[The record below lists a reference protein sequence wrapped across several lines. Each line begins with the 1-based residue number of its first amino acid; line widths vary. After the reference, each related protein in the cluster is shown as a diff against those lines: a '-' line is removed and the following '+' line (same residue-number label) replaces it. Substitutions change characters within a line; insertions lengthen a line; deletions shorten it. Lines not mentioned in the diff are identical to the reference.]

1 MKKRGGNTN
10 MKKLVMCLCAFAVSF
25 YLMATLY
32 VKRDNAYVREGPG
45 AFYPLVTVLDK
56 GAKLEQMELSG
67 SWYKVRLESQQV
79 GWIASNCLVDKQPQG
94 EVIEKVSKSW
104 SSAKASKTGLAAAI
118 KGFAKKYGKANP
130 GNVDD
135 VFKNSQKNFTGSDVV
150 RFNKPLAD
158 YRSRNKGKVD
168 IDDLDLDQPDYDPS
182 FEEQGIGVGVASRL
196 LSKGIV
202 TDPGLVK
209 YVNLIAAVVAQN
221 SRVYDWDF
229 TVFILNDSQINGF
242 ACPGGYVL
250 ITLGAVKACED
261 ESMLAAIIA
270 HEMAHVIRRH
280 GLQEMTKRLVDIKA
294 DQSFNELE
302 EETGASEVG
311 SELESMAESSYD
323 IVVHKRLLD
332 YEMEADK
339 IAAIL
344 SANAGYDPS
353 GIVRMDAKVA
363 SMADTTPDMFGNDFS
378 LQNNPLE
385 RYNSVKKF
393 VDKKFSE
400 SDPGSRMK
408 ERFES
413 EIGK

>member
-1 MKKRGGNTN
+1 MRKVVLG
-10 MKKLVMCLCAFAVSF
+10 LLAFAVSF
-25 YLMATLY
+25 YLLTFLY

-45 AFYPLVTVLDK
+45 SFYPLVSVLQHGTK
-56 GAKLEQMELSG
+56 IEQIETSG
-67 SWYKVRLESQQV
+67 NWYKVRLESQQV
-79 GWIASNCLVDKQPQG
+79 GWIAANCLVDKQPES
-94 EVIEKVSKSW
+94 EVIQKISKSW
-104 SSAKASKTGLAAAI
+104 SSARASKTGLAAAI
-118 KGFAKKYGKANP
+118 KGFASKYGKANP

-135 VFKNSQKNFTGSDVV
+135 VLKNSQKYFTGMDVAQ
-150 RFNKPLAD
+150 FNMPLAD
-158 YRSRNKGKVD
+158 YRSRNRGRID

-182 FEEQGIGVGVASRL
+182 FEEQGIGVGIAARVI
-196 LSKGIV
+196 SKGIV
-202 TDPGLVK
+202 TDPELVR

-242 ACPGGYVL
+242 ACPGGYIFV
-250 ITLGAVKACED
+250 TLGAMKACED
-261 ESMLAAIIA
+261 ESMLAGIIA

-294 DQSFNELE
+294 DQAYDELE
-302 EETGASEVG
+302 EETGESEVD

-339 IAAIL
+339 ISAIL
-344 SANAGYDPS
+344 CANAGYDPS

-363 SMADTTPDMFGNDFS
+363 SMADTNPDIFGDDFS
-378 LQNNPLE
+378 LQNNPMD

-393 VDKKFSE
+393 VDKKFSVA
-400 SDPGSRMK
+400 DPGLQMK
-408 ERFES
+408 ERFVS
-413 EIGK
+413 KVGK